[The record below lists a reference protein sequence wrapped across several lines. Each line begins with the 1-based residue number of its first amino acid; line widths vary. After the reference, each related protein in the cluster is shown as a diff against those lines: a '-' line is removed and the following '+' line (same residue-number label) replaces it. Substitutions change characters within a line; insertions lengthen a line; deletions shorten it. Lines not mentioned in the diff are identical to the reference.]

1 MNIIISDT
9 KQEMGQKAAKEGADA
24 IRKTLKEQASA
35 NIIVATGAS
44 QFEMLAALAAQPEI
58 DWSKI
63 TIFHLDEYVGMTE
76 THPASFRKYLR
87 ERFIDRLPTPPRAFH
102 AINAEGDP
110 HAECRRLSAL
120 ISPIDVVQKGEIAV
134 AFVGI
139 GENGHLAFND
149 PPADFETTEPYM
161 VVTLDEECRRQQL
174 GEGWFPTLEAVP
186 KRAISMSIKQ
196 ILISKTIIC
205 TVPDTRKAQAVQ
217 RSVEG
222 PVTVQ
227 VPASSLQ
234 NHPAATLFLDQ
245 PAAALLQS
253 PQQFR
258 HD

>member
-1 MNIIISDT
+1 M
-9 KQEMGQKAAKEGADA
+9 
-24 IRKTLKEQASA
+24 
-35 NIIVATGAS
+35 
-44 QFEMLAALAAQPEI
+44 
-58 DWSKI
+58 
-63 TIFHLDEYVGMTE
+63 
-76 THPASFRKYLR
+76 
-87 ERFIDRLPTPPRAFH
+87 
-102 AINAEGDP
+102 
-110 HAECRRLSAL
+110 
-120 ISPIDVVQKGEIAV
+120 
-134 AFVGI
+134 
-139 GENGHLAFND
+139 AFND

-174 GEGWFPTLEAVP
+174 GEGWFPTLEDVP